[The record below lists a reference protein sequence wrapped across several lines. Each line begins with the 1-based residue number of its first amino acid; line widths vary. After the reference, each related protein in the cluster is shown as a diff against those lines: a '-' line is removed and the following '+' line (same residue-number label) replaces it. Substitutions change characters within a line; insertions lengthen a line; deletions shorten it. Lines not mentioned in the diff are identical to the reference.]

1 MSAAV
6 AALLAAVHGPQ
17 LHGAACAGL
26 APTFDAPGPS
36 EDTEEVADRHR
47 LALRV
52 CASCP
57 VLARCRDWLES
68 LPPRERPAGVVA
80 GAVQPERG
88 AVAA

>member
-1 MSAAV
+1 MSTAV
-6 AALLAAVHGPQ
+6 AALLAAVYGPQ

-36 EDTEEVADRHR
+36 EDTEEVDERNR

-57 VLARCRDWLES
+57 VLNACRDWLNS

-80 GAVQPERG
+80 GAVYTERG
-88 AVAA
+88 RAAA